1 MELNK
6 EFQHYADHDMY
17 LKISMLDF
25 QQSFRL
31 SRFSRAL
38 AAISGYFE
46 PEHFRT
52 KSENLGQKHL
62 VERLPRR
69 NQ

>member
-1 MELNK
+1 
-6 EFQHYADHDMY
+6 
-17 LKISMLDF
+17 MLDF